1 LNRLFLLIV
10 GILILIILKPLTLRI
25 TNNNLKAIEEL
36 RKSVLEMGKGNM
48 EYSLRPHVFEEFQ
61 ELNDTFRQM
70 VLQREELQKRNSEL
84 TERKRVMEIRQLE
97 EKN

>member
-1 LNRLFLLIV
+1 M
-10 GILILIILKPLTLRI
+10 RI